1 MSGGGCYGKVA
12 ASRGLLVDKHRSFTG
27 HRDTPCHL
35 SNKMGAISVPIF
47 FLTLQGLAKYPGILS
62 VKPRNEVSVYKHM
75 YTYQTLA
82 AAYVLRVGRVD
93 L

>member
-12 ASRGLLVDKHRSFTG
+12 ASGGLLVDKHRSFTG
-27 HRDTPCHL
+27 HRDTPCPL
-35 SNKMGAISVPIF
+35 SNKMRAISVPIF
-47 FLTLQGLAKYPGILS
+47 FLSLQGLVKYPGILS
-62 VKPRNEVSVYKHM
+62 VKSRKELFMYKHM